1 MIITT
6 PRVAAAVA
14 MPNSKDEV
22 GRVSMPTTRL
32 LPVLGIV
39 RDAGSLLWEHIVRR
53 MYISSWGGVE
63 GVELSV

>member
-32 LPVLGIV
+32 LPGGSHSQRCWQLTVRTHSEENVFVLLERGI
-39 RDAGSLLWEHIVRR
+39 SFP
-53 MYISSWGGVE
+53 
-63 GVELSV
+63 